1 MKTQRNS
8 IVNKSYLCIF
18 SCRVCNMDY
27 EHHMMSK
34 KCIRTHAMTHY
45 RKYIVKE
52 MQTNQPHNV
61 FTEKNKV
68 ASYYCYI
75 CGIRD
80 VNSSYLTNHL
90 GIYHKRLDFY
100 NVFSTAPKTFL
111 SHSNNK
117 RIFEAATST
126 SEYLKGASSPSGAE
140 DAFSNHIVG
149 ENKRE
154 VLR

>member
-1 MKTQRNS
+1 
-8 IVNKSYLCIF
+8 
-18 SCRVCNMDY
+18 MDY

-117 RIFEAATST
+117 RIAATST

-140 DAFSNHIVG
+140 DAFSNHTVG

>member
-1 MKTQRNS
+1 
-8 IVNKSYLCIF
+8 
-18 SCRVCNMDY
+18 MDY

-100 NVFSTAPKTFL
+100 NVFSTAPKIFL

-140 DAFSNHIVG
+140 DALSNDIVG

>member
-1 MKTQRNS
+1 
-8 IVNKSYLCIF
+8 
-18 SCRVCNMDY
+18 MDY

-126 SEYLKGASSPSGAE
+126 SEYLKCASSQSGVE

>member
-1 MKTQRNS
+1 
-8 IVNKSYLCIF
+8 
-18 SCRVCNMDY
+18 MDY

-80 VNSSYLTNHL
+80 VTSSYLTNHL

-100 NVFSTAPKTFL
+100 NVFSTAPETFL
-111 SHSNNK
+111 SHYNNK

-154 VLR
+154 VLK

>member
-1 MKTQRNS
+1 
-8 IVNKSYLCIF
+8 
-18 SCRVCNMDY
+18 MDY

-52 MQTNQPHNV
+52 IQMNQPHNV

-126 SEYLKGASSPSGAE
+126 SEYLKGASSPSVAE
-140 DAFSNHIVG
+140 DAFSNHTVG

-154 VLR
+154 VLK

>member
-1 MKTQRNS
+1 
-8 IVNKSYLCIF
+8 
-18 SCRVCNMDY
+18 MDY
-27 EHHMMSK
+27 AHHMMSK